1 MNNKT
6 TTISTPLCNEVSAA
20 AHTLGHKWNAEILY
34 VLSVSP
40 QRFCQIQR
48 GVGGVNPRTLSARLD
63 GLEHENII
71 SRQPMEDC
79 AGDQYQLEQKGRDL
93 LPAIEAMTNW
103 GRKYAPST

>member
-1 MNNKT
+1 MNQNA
-6 TTISTPLCNEVSAA
+6 TTISTPLRDEVSAA
-20 AHTLGHKWNAEILY
+20 ANALGRKWNAEILY

-48 GVGGVNPRTLSARLD
+48 AVGGVNPRTLSARLD
-63 GLEHENII
+63 DLEQEAII

-103 GRKYAPST
+103 GKKYAN

>member
-1 MNNKT
+1 MYVESQKSSI
-6 TTISTPLCNEVSAA
+6 TIASNV
-20 AHTLGHKWNAEILY
+20 LGHKWTAEILH

-48 GVGGVNPRTLSARLD
+48 AVGGVNPRTLSARLD
-63 GLEHENII
+63 DLEQANII
-71 SRQPMEDC
+71 SHQPMPGC

-103 GRKYAPST
+103 GKKYAS

>member
-1 MNNKT
+1 MNQNA
-6 TTISTPLCNEVSAA
+6 TTISTPLRDEVSAA
-20 AHTLGHKWNAEILY
+20 ANALGRKWNAEILY

-48 GVGGVNPRTLSARLD
+48 AVGGVNPRTLSARLD
-63 GLEHENII
+63 DLEQENII

-93 LPAIEAMTNW
+93 LPAIEAMTDW
-103 GRKYAPST
+103 GKKYAPST

>member
-1 MNNKT
+1 MNISNN
-6 TTISTPLCNEVSAA
+6 TISTPLRDNVSAA
-20 AHTLGHKWNAEILY
+20 AHALGHKWNAEILY

-48 GVGGVNPRTLSARLD
+48 AVGGVNPRTLSARLD
-63 GLEHENII
+63 DLEQAGII
-71 SRQPMEDC
+71 SHQPMEGC

-103 GRKYAPST
+103 GKKYA